1 MAKYGGTNAASMNA
15 IKVDQEVIDYI
26 AENGR
31 DYRVS
36 TSCSGPV
43 IVPIE
48 MKAPKETDL
57 KVAVGDNTLYI
68 SRVQARY
75 IVRVTADM
83 LDPARYESGSV
94 F

>member
-1 MAKYGGTNAASMNA
+1 MNS
-15 IKVDQEVIDYI
+15 IQVDKEVIDYI
-26 AENGR
+26 LNNKQ

-36 TSCSGPV
+36 TSCGGPV

-48 MKAPKETDL
+48 MKRPKESDL
-57 KVAVGDNTLYI
+57 KVKVGENTLYI

-75 IVRVTADM
+75 IDRVTMDM
-83 LDPARYESGSV
+83 LDATRYESCSV

>member
-1 MAKYGGTNAASMNA
+1 MQS
-15 IKVDQEVIDYI
+15 IQVDQEVIDFI
-26 AENGR
+26 LRNKR

-48 MKAPKETDL
+48 IKPPKDTDL
-57 KVAVGDNTLYI
+57 RIKIGTNTLYI

-75 IVRVTADM
+75 IDRVTPDM
-83 LDPARYESGSV
+83 LDESKYRSCSV

>member
-1 MAKYGGTNAASMNA
+1 MQRIT
-15 IKVDQEVIDYI
+15 VDQEVIDFI
-26 AENGR
+26 LRNKR

-43 IVPIE
+43 IVPITV
-48 MKAPKETDL
+48 KPPKETDL
-57 KVAVGDNTLYI
+57 KVKVGQNTLYI

-75 IVRVTADM
+75 IDRVTPDM
-83 LDPARYESGSV
+83 LDESRMESCSL

>member
-1 MAKYGGTNAASMNA
+1 MQRIT
-15 IKVDQEVIDYI
+15 VDQEVVDFILRN
-26 AENGR
+26 ER

-43 IVPIE
+43 IVPTTV
-48 MKAPKETDL
+48 KPPKETDL
-57 KVAVGDNTLYI
+57 KVKVGQNTLYI

-75 IVRVTADM
+75 IDRVTPDM
-83 LDPARYESGSV
+83 LDESRMESCSL

>member
-1 MAKYGGTNAASMNA
+1 MYS
-15 IKVDQEVIDYI
+15 ISVDQEVIDFI
-26 AENGR
+26 KANQR

-43 IVPIE
+43 IVPTTV
-48 MKAPKETDL
+48 KPPKDTDL
-57 KVAVGDNTLYI
+57 KVKVGNNTLYI

-75 IVRVTADM
+75 IDRVTSDM
-83 LDPARYESGSV
+83 LDESRMESCSA

>member
-1 MAKYGGTNAASMNA
+1 MQSIA
-15 IKVDQEVIDYI
+15 VDQEVIDFVK
-26 AENGR
+26 ENKR

-43 IVPIE
+43 IVPTSV
-48 MKAPKETDL
+48 KPPKDTDIR
-57 KVAVGDNTLYI
+57 VRIGEFTLYI

-75 IVRVTADM
+75 INRVTPDM
-83 LDPARYESGSV
+83 LDQSRLESCSA

>member
-1 MAKYGGTNAASMNA
+1 MQSIA
-15 IKVDQEVIDYI
+15 VDQEVIDFI
-26 AENGR
+26 LKNKR

-43 IVPIE
+43 IVPITV
-48 MKAPKETDL
+48 KAPKETDL
-57 KVAVGDNTLYI
+57 KVKVGNNILYI

-75 IVRVTADM
+75 INRVTPDM
-83 LDPARYESGSV
+83 LDESRLESCSA

>member
-1 MAKYGGTNAASMNA
+1 MQS
-15 IKVDQEVIDYI
+15 IQVDQEVIDFI
-26 AENGR
+26 LKNKR

-43 IVPIE
+43 IVPVE
-48 MKAPKETDL
+48 VKPPKESDL
-57 KVAVGDNTLYI
+57 RVKVGINTLYI

-75 IVRVTADM
+75 IDRVTPDM
-83 LDPARYESGSV
+83 LDETRYQSCSV

>member
-1 MAKYGGTNAASMNA
+1 MQD
-15 IKVDQEVIDYI
+15 IQVDKEVIDFI
-26 AENGR
+26 LKNKR

-43 IVPIE
+43 IVPTTV
-48 MKAPKETDL
+48 KPSKETDL
-57 KVAVGDNTLYI
+57 KVKVGSYTLYI

-75 IVRVTADM
+75 INRVTPDM
-83 LDPARYESGSV
+83 LDESRYENCSV

>member
-1 MAKYGGTNAASMNA
+1 MQS
-15 IKVDQEVIDYI
+15 ISVDQEVIDFI
-26 AENGR
+26 KKNKR

-43 IVPIE
+43 IVPITV
-48 MKAPKETDL
+48 KAPKDTDL
-57 KVAVGDNTLYI
+57 KVMVGENILYI

-75 IVRVTADM
+75 INRVTPDM
-83 LDPARYESGSV
+83 LDESRLESCSV

>member
-1 MAKYGGTNAASMNA
+1 MQRIT
-15 IKVDQEVIDYI
+15 VEQEVIDFI
-26 AENGR
+26 LRNKR

-43 IVPIE
+43 IVPISV
-48 MKAPKETDL
+48 KPPKETDL
-57 KVAVGDNTLYI
+57 KVKVGQNTLYI

-75 IVRVTADM
+75 IDRVTPDM
-83 LDPARYESGSV
+83 LDESRLESCSL

>member
-1 MAKYGGTNAASMNA
+1 MQSIA
-15 IKVDQEVIDYI
+15 VDQEVIDFI
-26 AENGR
+26 VKNKR

-43 IVPIE
+43 IVPITV
-48 MKAPKETDL
+48 KAPKDTDL
-57 KVAVGDNTLYI
+57 KVKVGNNILYI

-75 IVRVTADM
+75 INRVTPDM
-83 LDPARYESGSV
+83 LDESRLESCSA

>member
-1 MAKYGGTNAASMNA
+1 MQRIT
-15 IKVDQEVIDYI
+15 VDQEVIDFI
-26 AENGR
+26 LRNKR

-43 IVPIE
+43 IVPTTV
-48 MKAPKETDL
+48 KSPKETDL
-57 KVAVGDNTLYI
+57 KVKVGQNTLYI

-75 IVRVTADM
+75 IDRVTPDM
-83 LDPARYESGSV
+83 LDESKLEGCSL

>member
-1 MAKYGGTNAASMNA
+1 MQRIT
-15 IKVDQEVIDYI
+15 VDQEVIDFI
-26 AENGR
+26 LRNKR

-43 IVPIE
+43 IVPTSV
-48 MKAPKETDL
+48 KPPKDTDL
-57 KVAVGDNTLYI
+57 KVKVGENTLYI

-75 IVRVTADM
+75 IDRVTPDM
-83 LDPARYESGSV
+83 LDESRLESCSL